1 MRAKQLSRLPGC
13 RTRSRFHRRQRA
25 YHIMHAR
32 QGLAPGRPEI
42 AVTGSMREISP
53 EARQHER
60 HVPSKGD
67 AAVATAGEERQSAAR
82 VGPTSASR

>member
-1 MRAKQLSRLPGC
+1 MPNAKPFSPSP
-13 RTRSRFHRRQRA
+13 TSISH
-25 YHIMHAR
+25 MHAR

-82 VGPTSASR
+82 VGPTIF